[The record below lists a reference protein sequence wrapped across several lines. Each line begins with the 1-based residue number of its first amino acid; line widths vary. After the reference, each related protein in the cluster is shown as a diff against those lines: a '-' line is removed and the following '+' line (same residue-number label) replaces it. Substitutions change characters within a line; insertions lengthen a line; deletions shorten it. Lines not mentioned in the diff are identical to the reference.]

1 MMKTNVVAATCY
13 FQCCCCN
20 FGASLHTRL
29 LKLGDESNATNS
41 PNSTLY
47 GKYINLIT
55 GACANLPFVNF
66 CEAVIGKMS
75 DRDRRRS
82 RRSSSREP
90 PSNSIESRRPPDV
103 AGMTSL
109 KVDNLS
115 YRTSPEDLKPLFEKY
130 GEVGDVYI
138 PRDRFTK
145 ESRGFAFVRFYDKRD
160 AEEAMDRLDGYVLDG
175 REVRVQLARYGR
187 PSEPPHVRY
196 GKNYIPPRGK

>member
-1 MMKTNVVAATCY
+1 
-13 FQCCCCN
+13 
-20 FGASLHTRL
+20 
-29 LKLGDESNATNS
+29 
-41 PNSTLY
+41 
-47 GKYINLIT
+47 
-55 GACANLPFVNF
+55 
-66 CEAVIGKMS
+66 MS
-75 DRDRRRS
+75 DRDRDRRRS

-90 PSNSIESRRPPDV
+90 PSNYSTEGRRPPDV

-115 YRTSPEDLKPLFEKY
+115 YRTAPEDLKPLFEKY

-145 ESRGFAFVRFYDKRD
+145 ESRGFSFVRFYDKRD

-175 REVRVQLARYGR
+175 REIRVQLARYGR